1 MGLNEDKE
9 ISVLLPKKVIRKL
22 VPLNIVDKKGK
33 KWYPVSA
40 ICGYE
45 YTLYMVS
52 DVPKGFK
59 KRLVYSARKI
69 KGKYPTFLKI
79 EKANPVALFGGYDSS
94 GAIDTDGV
102 IIYIPFSTR
111 KRQKKIIKRKF
122 LPNGEKALNLALDF
136 DKFYALSS
144 SGKIYAFNGEKG
156 NFNLFKFMKCVKK

>member
-1 MGLNEDKE
+1 MVINENKE
-9 ISVLLPKKVIRKL
+9 ICILLSKKVVRNL
-22 VPLNIVDKKGK
+22 VRLDIVDEKGK

-69 KGKYPTFLKI
+69 KGKYPTFRKI
-79 EKANPVALFGGYDSS
+79 EKSNPVSVFGGYDSS

-111 KRQKKIIKRKF
+111 KRQKKIIKRK
-122 LPNGEKALNLALDF
+122 
-136 DKFYALSS
+136 
-144 SGKIYAFNGEKG
+144 
-156 NFNLFKFMKCVKK
+156 